1 MTSTQEQREQL
12 AQSVGAV
19 TAALPGVV
27 GVTLGGSVAAGFADE
42 HSDTDVH
49 VYWREPLASDDQR
62 AAQLRPIADPD
73 SLAVGFTTWGLEDH
87 LAVEGQKIELVY
99 ISLDELERAIEQAY
113 STGLGG
119 EGFVTAQFYYL
130 ANGKVLADTAGTLG
144 RLRKRLRSGYP
155 EPTRQALLADNPIRL
170 HAYLEQLRTAQA
182 RGDLLYVQHRRYS
195 LQMVFFNLL
204 FALNRRYHPGEKRLL
219 KHARKCPLRP
229 AYMKGRWATIA
240 RLPANSRDLPNNI
253 EALVEELL
261 ELVKAAE

>member
-1 MTSTQEQREQL
+1 MTSTQERREQI

-19 TAALPGVV
+19 VTSLPGVV

-42 HSDTDVH
+42 HSDTDLH
-49 VYWREPLASDDQR
+49 VYWREPLASDEQR

-73 SLAVGFTTWGLEDH
+73 SLEVGFTAWGLEDH
-87 LAVEGQKIELVY
+87 LAVSGQKVELVY
-99 ISLDELERAIEQAY
+99 VSLANLVHDIEQAY
-113 STGLGG
+113 TTGLRG
-119 EGFVTAQFYYL
+119 EGFVTTQFYYL
-130 ANGKVLADTAGTLG
+130 ANGKVLADTAGEIG
-144 RLRKRLRSGYP
+144 GLRKRLRSGYP
-155 EPTRQALLADNPIRL
+155 EPTRQALLADNPMRL

-219 KHARKCPLRP
+219 KHARKCSLRP
-229 AYMKGRWATIA
+229 AYMKGRWAAIA
-240 RLPANSRDLPNNI
+240 RLPANSHDLPNNI